1 MTPNFEQMAK
11 NIMIGRFGSEDK
23 AIQAMRQM
31 AGNHPVLK
39 NAVSLFEEHDY
50 QGLQN
55 LGENLFK
62 ENHMDPQ
69 SMAQNFMNRFTGGIK

>member
-50 QGLQN
+50 RRYGKY
-55 LGENLFK
+55 GREYH
-62 ENHMDPQ
+62 EV
-69 SMAQNFMNRFTGGIK
+69 R